1 MGTALV
7 AISVVVFTAV
17 NWSRLDASLQGLI
30 LVAVTV
36 VAAAAAALAA
46 RRDMPSTAEALG
58 AVAVLLAL
66 GDVHACRVGFAPA
79 ADVELFWAV
88 GFGVVALLAGAL
100 GRAGSIRAPQI
111 SAGLLGQLPV
121 VCALGWMGPELATA
135 QLVLVGQ
142 AVLVVALADRVDV
155 ARWARRVAVAWALIV
170 AALMTAATLVDSLLA
185 QVMSEG
191 DPHHAATA
199 GSLLAA
205 AVLAVVVARRGS
217 TTSQARVGA
226 LVAATALGLTA
237 VWFGSMAVSDPET
250 SVGMVALAA
259 ALILLGSRRL
269 PDGWNDAPAV
279 TAGTIGA
286 VAVLP
291 LLGAMASS
299 LTAASTV
306 GAQAWQR
313 SGAQVAADLQLA
325 EAPSYGAVGLALQ
338 LAAIAVAVVALGR
351 RGSRLALGVAGSVVA
366 LVAMVISP
374 LLAPLTIAATV
385 LVALLAGATAV
396 AVAAVLGGRRRGFPV
411 AVAFAGLSLA
421 WAAPWSLATPGLTFA
436 LLGVGIVGGSAVAV
450 IARRDGA
457 RSAAVGAATGVT
469 AAIPVLAGLVTWD
482 AGTSSAMAWA
492 VATVAAMLLG
502 TVGGMVLDVEQT
514 KGIDRAVRQAVELT
528 ALAGYLVALVA
539 TVCSADADAA
549 SVALAAGVIGFGLQ
563 AVRPG
568 RLLLGVPA
576 ALELLALT
584 WLRLDRADVGL
595 VEAYTL
601 PLALVLL
608 VIGLLAQRA
617 GRVEG
622 DRVPSWVSLGPALV
636 VGLAPTVW
644 LAFAEPG
651 SARPLIGLV
660 AGALVLIGG
669 VARGKRALV
678 DVGTATVV
686 VLGLRQIAPVV
697 GEVPNWV
704 TIGATGVLLIV
715 VGATFEQRR
724 RDLRAVLRRYAALT

>member
-1 MGTALV
+1 
-7 AISVVVFTAV
+7 VFTAV
-17 NWSRLDASLQGLI
+17 NWSRLDAGLQGLI
-30 LVAVTV
+30 LVAITV
-36 VAAAAAALAA
+36 VAAAAAAFAA

-66 GDVHACRVGFAPA
+66 ADVHACRVGFAPA
-79 ADVELFWAV
+79 ADAALFWAV
-88 GFGVVALLAGAL
+88 GFGVVAVLAGTL

-111 SAGLLGQLPV
+111 LAGLLGQLPL
-121 VCALGWMGPELATA
+121 VCALRWAGWEIETA
-135 QLVLVGQ
+135 QLALVAQ
-142 AVLVVALADRVDV
+142 ALLVVALADRMDV
-155 ARWARRVAVAWALIV
+155 PRWARYAAVAWALV
-170 AALMTAATLVDSLLA
+170 TAALMTVATLVDAVLA
-185 QVMSEG
+185 EVMPEG
-191 DPHHAATA
+191 DPHRVATA
-199 GSLLAA
+199 CSMLAA
-205 AVLAVVVARRGS
+205 SVLAIAVARRRS
-217 TTSQARVGA
+217 TSSQVQVAA
-226 LVAATALGLTA
+226 LVAATASALTA
-237 VWFGSMAVSDPET
+237 VWFGSMAVASAGT
-250 SVGMVALAA
+250 SLGMVALAA
-259 ALILLGSRRL
+259 ALIVLGSRRL
-269 PDGWNDAPAV
+269 PEGWSDAPAA
-279 TAGTIGA
+279 TAGTVGA
-286 VAVLP
+286 GAVLP
-291 LLGAMASS
+291 LVGAMASM

-306 GAQAWQR
+306 GAQAWHR

-325 EAPSYGAVGLALQ
+325 EASTQGAVGLALQ
-338 LAAIAVAVVALGR
+338 LAAVAVAVIALGR
-351 RGSRLALGVAGSVVA
+351 RGSRVALGVAGSVVV
-366 LVAMVISP
+366 LVVMVVSP
-374 LLAPLTIAATV
+374 LLVPLTIAATV
-385 LVALLAGATAV
+385 LVALVAASAGV
-396 AVAAVLGGRRRGFPV
+396 AVAAILGGRRPGFPV

-421 WAAPWSLATPGLTFA
+421 WAAPWSLATPSLTFA
-436 LLGVGIVGGSAVAV
+436 LLGVGIGGGSAVAV

-457 RSAAVGAATGVT
+457 RSVAVGAATWVT
-469 AAIPVLAGLVTWD
+469 AAIPVLAGLVAWD
-482 AGTSSAMAWA
+482 AGMSSAMAWA
-492 VATVAAMLLG
+492 AATVAAVLLG
-502 TVGGMVLDVEQT
+502 TVGGMVLDLEQA

-528 ALAGYLVALVA
+528 ALAGYLVALVT

-568 RLLLGVPA
+568 RLLLGLPA
-576 ALELLALT
+576 AVELLALT
-584 WLRLDRADVGL
+584 WLRLDRADVVL

-608 VIGLLAQRA
+608 VIGLLAQRV
-617 GRVEG
+617 GRLEG
-622 DRVPSWVSLGPALV
+622 DRVPSWASLGPALV

-669 VARGKRALV
+669 VVWGKRALV